1 MLENTLQ
8 VMKFK
13 KNSKMRVNVNK
24 PISKMKNKVRTF
36 NKWNWSE
43 TDLRRRRQASPEV
56 VYVLA

>member
-8 VMKFK
+8 VTKFK

-24 PISKMKNKVRTF
+24 PISKMKNKVCTF
-36 NKWNWSE
+36 DKWNWSE
-43 TDLRRRRQASPEV
+43 TDLRRRQMSPEV